1 MDAPEPPADTTLPMT
16 GFPPPPELRVT
27 LDNWDSPPFN
37 TWAFQNMRQV
47 FPTAEVWRGSGHA
60 AKLPAS
66 PEALGEVAFTARD
79 GAERTLEQMLA
90 ATHTHGFL
98 MLHRGRVV
106 YERYLNGMTERSLH
120 LSQSVAKSVVA
131 AAAGVLWGE
140 GLLDLEAPVRTYV
153 PETAGLGYGD
163 ALIRHLLDMTSG
175 VGFNEDYA
183 DPDSDISRFD
193 RAAGWKPWR
202 EGDASCAYDF
212 LLTLQQSW
220 AHGEHHVYRSS
231 ETDMLGWVL
240 EQISGTSLSE
250 LVSRTVWSNLGCER
264 DACFVIDRAGA
275 ATANGGFNATLRDYA
290 RFGQMQLQRGH
301 FNRKQIVPQDWS
313 EAAFT
318 GDRQLFEASPYAEVF
333 PKGAYSR
340 KWWVL
345 DRESGQHC
353 ARGIFGQLIYV
364 DPERE
369 VVAVKLSAW
378 PTALNLDFLLDT
390 LTAIETASK
399 ELSEG

>member
-1 MDAPEPPADTTLPMT
+1 MDASAPPADATAPMT
-16 GFPPPPELRVT
+16 GFPPPQELRVT

-37 TWAFQNMRQV
+37 AWAMRNMRQIM
-47 FPTAEVWRGSGHA
+47 PTAEVWRGKGHA
-60 AKLPAS
+60 AKLPEA
-66 PEALGEVAFTARD
+66 PEALGEVTFAARD
-79 GAERTLEQMLA
+79 GATRTLEEMLA
-90 ATHTHGFL
+90 GTHTHGFL
-98 MLHRGRVV
+98 LLHRGQVV
-106 YERYLNGMTERSLH
+106 FERYLNGMSERSQH
-120 LSQSVAKSVVA
+120 LSQSVAKSIVA

-140 GLLDLEAPVRTYV
+140 GKLDIEAPVSAYV
-153 PETAGLGYGD
+153 PETAGRGYGD
-163 ALIRHLLDMTSG
+163 ALVRHLLDMTSG
-175 VGFNEDYA
+175 VSFNEDYA
-183 DPDSDISRFD
+183 DPESDISHFD

-202 EGDASCAYDF
+202 EGDAACAYDL
-212 LLTLQQSW
+212 LLTLEQGW
-220 AHGEHHVYRSS
+220 AHGTHHVYRSS

-240 EQISGTSLSE
+240 ERASGESLPE
-250 LVSRTVWSNLGCER
+250 LVSRTLWSKLGCER
-264 DACFVIDRAGA
+264 DGYFVVDRAGA

-290 RFGQMQLQRGH
+290 RFGLMQLQRGQAKD
-301 FNRKQIVPQDWS
+301 KQVVPQDWA

-318 GDRQLFEASPYAEVF
+318 GDRQLFEGSPYAEVF

-364 DPERE
+364 DPTRE

-390 LTAIETASK
+390 LTAIEAASK
-399 ELSEG
+399 EMAEG